1 MGTQLFS
8 SDISFIRPYRYT
20 FCNFLLQHFSYSL
33 SYNSATNM
41 AIAAI
46 GQLCSTASMSHR
58 LAQKHSF
65 FQKLQTT
72 LLPVRKN
79 PSPLLGPWKAAHSSS
94 VSKPL
99 QRTTT

>member
-1 MGTQLFS
+1 
-8 SDISFIRPYRYT
+8 
-20 FCNFLLQHFSYSL
+20 
-33 SYNSATNM
+33 M

-46 GQLCSTASMSHR
+46 GQLCSTASMSHN
-58 LAQKHSF
+58 LALCQALAKKAVEAGAKALFLPEAALHR
-65 FQKLQTT
+65 TT